1 MKKNHL
7 VLGMIMAASASVT
20 TAAPASLPD
29 QKSSGWVGVFGEY
42 YNPDNQK
49 PEPIGYLEDGK
60 GLGIEAGWRFDEK
73 WAARAEFAQDYL
85 GRKKSRLGG
94 VDAEDSGHRFGADIL
109 YFLNQDDLYVFT
121 GVKHQ
126 NLEGQRTLLDVG
138 VGKHWQLS
146 ERWKAITE
154 GALYQDVDE
163 SLIDFGLKIGLAYEF
178 GFTQSKSKR
187 VSTPTAPV
195 VKSAVDEVIDE
206 VIDDVIEE
214 VNELDNGATDTDGDG
229 VVDRLDQCAVTP
241 TTDKVDES
249 GCSVLT
255 EKEVSISLNVNFANN
270 SAKVT
275 NPNDAQFVDFAAF
288 MSRYSN
294 SQAAIEGH
302 SSAGGAASYNLRL
315 SQQRADSVR
324 QLLIK
329 QYGIDSTRL
338 TSEGFGETR
347 LLDKSNTAE
356 AAKRNRRIE
365 VKVTAKQ
372 VTVDKK

>member
-1 MKKNHL
+1 
-7 VLGMIMAASASVT
+7 
-20 TAAPASLPD
+20 
-29 QKSSGWVGVFGEY
+29 
-42 YNPDNQK
+42 
-49 PEPIGYLEDGK
+49 
-60 GLGIEAGWRFDEK
+60 
-73 WAARAEFAQDYL
+73 
-85 GRKKSRLGG
+85 
-94 VDAEDSGHRFGADIL
+94 
-109 YFLNQDDLYVFT
+109 
-121 GVKHQ
+121 
-126 NLEGQRTLLDVG
+126 
-138 VGKHWQLS
+138 
-146 ERWKAITE
+146 
-154 GALYQDVDE
+154 
-163 SLIDFGLKIGLAYEF
+163 
-178 GFTQSKSKR
+178 
-187 VSTPTAPV
+187 
-195 VKSAVDEVIDE
+195 DE

-275 NPNDAQFVDFAAF
+275 NPNDAQFADFAAF

-329 QYGIDSTRL
+329 QYGIDSARL

-347 LLDKSNTAE
+347 LLDESNTAE